1 MALSSSGSS
10 GRPEPSP
17 RGRRA
22 ATSRRAAR
30 SSDDRAPA
38 DDALRLAVETLSA
51 EICWFFATDP
61 LARGAVAGA
70 ATDLLPSRQPR
81 S

>member
-1 MALSSSGSS
+1 MALSSSGE
-10 GRPEPSP
+10 RPEPSA

-22 ATSRRAAR
+22 TAPRHAAP
-30 SSDDRAPA
+30 SPDDGAPA

-51 EICWFFATDP
+51 EIHWFFAHDP
-61 LARGAVAGA
+61 LARGAVAA
-70 ATDLLPSRQPR
+70 PTDPSSRRPR